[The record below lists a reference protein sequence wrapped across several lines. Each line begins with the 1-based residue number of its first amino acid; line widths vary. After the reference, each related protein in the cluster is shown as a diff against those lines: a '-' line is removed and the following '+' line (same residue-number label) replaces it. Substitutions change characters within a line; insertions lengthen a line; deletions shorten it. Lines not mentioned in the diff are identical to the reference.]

1 MDLSF
6 RKDGETGSVHVD
18 GKAPCGSEFK
28 DVAIVMN
35 PDSKKPGLILDKPL
49 GFLAVKAIL
58 DYVGR
63 RKRRC
68 EKLN

>member
-1 MDLSF
+1 MDLRF
-6 RKDGETGSVHVD
+6 RRNVETGNLHVD
-18 GKAPCGSEFK
+18 GKAPCGAEFK
-28 DVAIVMN
+28 DVAIVID
-35 PDSKKPGLILDKPL
+35 PRSEDPGLALDKPL
-49 GFLAVKAIL
+49 GVSAVKAIL

>member
-1 MDLSF
+1 MELNF
-6 RKDGETGSVHVD
+6 RKDKDTGYIHID
-18 GKAPCGSEFK
+18 GKAPCGEEFG
-28 DVAIVMN
+28 DLATVVD
-35 PDSKKPGLILDKPL
+35 PDSDNPGLILDRPL
-49 GFLAVKAIL
+49 GFRAVKAIL

>member
-6 RKDGETGSVHVD
+6 NENTETGNLHVD
-18 GKAPCGSEFK
+18 GKAPCGKEFK
-28 DVAIVMN
+28 DVAIVLEPKSEN
-35 PDSKKPGLILDKPL
+35 PGLVLEQPL
-49 GFLAVKAIL
+49 GFMAVKAIL

-63 RKRRC
+63 RRRGC